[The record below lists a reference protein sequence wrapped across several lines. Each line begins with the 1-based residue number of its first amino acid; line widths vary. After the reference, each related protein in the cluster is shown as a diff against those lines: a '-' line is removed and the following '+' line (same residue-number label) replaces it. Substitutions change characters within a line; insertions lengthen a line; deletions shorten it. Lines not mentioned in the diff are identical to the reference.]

1 MAFIQIR
8 IEEDLKRELQR
19 AARSVGLSLSAWVR
33 LELLQQ
39 ACRRPEEGEKSRK
52 GARARSSR
60 VSGTVI
66 GGLLSRPG
74 SAGAG

>member
-39 ACRRPEEGEKSRK
+39 ARRRPGEGEKSRR
-52 GARARSSR
+52 GH
-60 VSGTVI
+60 
-66 GGLLSRPG
+66 
-74 SAGAG
+74 